1 MSEDDRIADRGS
13 RLPLAPNRR
22 PRVHE
27 RYAWVLLLLVGVGA
41 LAIGVGDF
49 ALQQSGDTEMVAA
62 VTGMPWAQLQA
73 SSPVVANLVD
83 LLARV
88 LGAWLIGFALLG
100 IAISIT
106 AFRGGERW
114 AWFAMW
120 SFPLVMSLVFMAFLT
135 ADRVGGGSTPPALYS
150 APGLVVISS
159 AGLLLSFRTF
169 FASDGG
175 RASDLA

>member
-1 MSEDDRIADRGS
+1 MSENDRGS
-13 RLPLAPNRR
+13 LPPPAPNRS

-27 RYAWVLLLLVGVGA
+27 RYAWVLLLLVGVGT

-62 VTGMPWAQLQA
+62 MTGMSWAQLQA
-73 SSPVVANLVD
+73 SSPAVANLVD

-100 IAISIT
+100 ITISVT
-106 AFRGGERW
+106 AFRRGERW

-120 SFPLVMSLVFMAFLT
+120 SFPLVMSLVSWAFLT
-135 ADRVGGGSTPPALYS
+135 ADRVSGESTPPALYS
-150 APGLVVISS
+150 APALVVISS
-159 AGLLLSFRTF
+159 AGLLLSFRRF

-175 RASDLA
+175 HASNVA